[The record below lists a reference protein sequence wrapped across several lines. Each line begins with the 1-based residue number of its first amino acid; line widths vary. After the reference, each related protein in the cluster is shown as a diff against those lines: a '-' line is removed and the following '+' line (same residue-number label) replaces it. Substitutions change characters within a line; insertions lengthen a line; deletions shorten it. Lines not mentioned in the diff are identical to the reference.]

1 MSLNWKEINRILE
14 ELDLPGFQIQK
25 AVQSTYDVLSL
36 KLHRSVPQS
45 SSKTLLIAL
54 SPGACRVHETW
65 QTIPKHATPLRFAE
79 LLNSRV
85 VNGWIEEA
93 VQLGNNR
100 IIRLM
105 IRLGQH
111 RWRLYCRL
119 WSNAANVLLTD
130 AEGVVVDA
138 LRRLPKQGEISGGR
152 YTPEAAL
159 GDLSPGAREY
169 LIRDFS
175 GESFNAFI
183 DAWYAEH
190 GGPLSLDAL
199 RAQARK
205 TFDTHAGRLQ
215 AALERLRE
223 KERTFE
229 DVQRL
234 KEYGDLI
241 LGYSHAIRPG
251 DSWLEAENFY
261 DPEGGT
267 IRIKLDPRKSPGSQ
281 AEQYYEQ
288 YRKAKKG
295 LAQIRAEIAA
305 GTQELVRLETALD
318 RALAETN
325 PLVLHKLLKTGL
337 IQRPLIPED
346 AQPRNREQ
354 DKKRPGL
361 GFWRKDWLI
370 LVGRDGGENDL
381 LLRHYVKGKD
391 LWLHVRDYPGSYVF
405 IKQRSG
411 KSFPLD
417 ILLDAGNLALFYSKG
432 RNNREG
438 DLFYTPVKY
447 LRRVKGGPPG
457 LVIPA
462 QEKNLHIKL
471 DEKRLKELE
480 ACQVRASV

>member
-1 MSLNWKEINRILE
+1 NWKEINRILE

-36 KLHRSVPQS
+36 KLHRGFPQG

-54 SPGACRVHETW
+54 GPGACRVHETR
-65 QTIPKHATPLRFAE
+65 QTMPKPGKPLRFTE

-93 VQLGNNR
+93 VQLGDNR

-105 IRLGQH
+105 IRLGLH
-111 RWRLYCRL
+111 RWRLYLRL

-130 AEGVVVDA
+130 EEGVVVDA
-138 LRRLPKQGEISGGR
+138 MRRLPKRGEISGGR

-159 GDLSPGAREY
+159 EGLSPGGREY
-169 LIRDFS
+169 RVRDFS
-175 GESFNAFI
+175 GPSFNAFI

-190 GGPLSLDAL
+190 GGPLSLDSL
-199 RAQARK
+199 RSQARK
-205 TFDTHAGRLQ
+205 TFETHAGRLQ
-215 AALERLRE
+215 GALEWLRE
-223 KERTFE
+223 KERAFGDT
-229 DVQRL
+229 QSL
-234 KEYGDLI
+234 KEYGDCI
-241 LGYSHAIRPG
+241 LAHISAIKPG
-251 DSWLEAENFY
+251 DSWLEVEN
-261 DPEGGT
+261 DADLAGGT
-267 IRIKLDPRKSPGSQ
+267 MRIKLDPRKSPGTQ
-281 AEQYYEQ
+281 AEPYYAQ
-288 YRKAKKG
+288 YRKAKTG
-295 LAQIRAEIAA
+295 AAQVQAEIAA
-305 GTQELVRLETALD
+305 GEAELVRLQNALA
-318 RALAETN
+318 RVLAETN
-325 PLVLHKLLKTGL
+325 PLVLHKLLNAGAL
-337 IQRPLIPED
+337 HGPWAAGD
-346 AQPRNREQ
+346 AGPRNRDQ

-361 GFWRKDWLI
+361 AFRRKDWLI
-370 LVGRDGGENDL
+370 LVGRDGVENDL

-405 IKQRSG
+405 IQQRSG
-411 KSFPLD
+411 KSVPLD

-457 LVIPA
+457 LVIPT

-471 DEKRLKELE
+471 EETRLQALE
-480 ACQVRASV
+480 TCKVQPSV